1 MVGFM
6 LISFV
11 ILSMCSRKIWI
22 FLECRLLVIGVIIF
36 WEYLNWLI
44 IESLFESLI
53 VSLDWL
59 RCALVILT
67 FLIRRIMIR
76 ASYGRVKFKNKSTF
90 MFVWL
95 VGLINLFLIICFIRR
110 KIIYFYIFFEAALI
124 PIFLLI
130 LGWGYQPERL
140 QAGLYIIFYTLFAS
154 LPLLIII
161 FMKQKDFEYVRIIR
175 GELGRRWAGYVSI
188 IFFIFAFLVK
198 LPMFLVHLW
207 LPKAH
212 VEAPVA
218 GSMILAG
225 VLLKLGGLW
234 HMTSFCLLGRSY
246 FGKEVSMA
254 KNRTHWGSNCQFYLH
269 CPGWHEIFSCLFFCS
284 PYGNC
289 FRGSWDS

>member
-59 RCALVILT
+59 RCTLVILT

-110 KIIYFYIFFEAALI
+110 KIIYFYIFFWSC
-124 PIFLLI
+124 FNS
-130 LGWGYQPERL
+130 Y
-140 QAGLYIIFYTLFAS
+140 
-154 LPLLIII
+154 
-161 FMKQKDFEYVRIIR
+161 
-175 GELGRRWAGYVSI
+175 
-188 IFFIFAFLVK
+188 FFIDFRLGVPTWAFAGRLVYNFL
-198 LPMFLVHLW
+198 H
-207 LPKAH
+207 
-212 VEAPVA
+212 
-218 GSMILAG
+218 II
-225 VLLKLGGLW
+225 
-234 HMTSFCLLGRSY
+234 CLS
-246 FGKEVSMA
+246 S
-254 KNRTHWGSNCQFYLH
+254 
-269 CPGWHEIFSCLFFCS
+269 S
-284 PYGNC
+284 PYYYFYEAKGFWVCKNY
-289 FRGSWDS
+289 